1 MMISAT
7 SSRLQ
12 QCLKLAAGKGW
23 KENSAFEENL
33 KAYEEKVFAQL
44 IDVHD
49 QRRII
54 AEVD

>member
-1 MMISAT
+1 M
-7 SSRLQ
+7 LE
-12 QCLKLAAGKGW
+12 AGCWEGW